1 MKKGFLILNLFL
13 LIVFICRSQNG
24 STLYPF
30 TEPQVRTMA
39 ELRIHY
45 EYILDRNNDLT
56 QLIRYCD
63 SIRTV
68 DNRIIKEMT
77 SQIGLQKNL
86 IANKDAEIE
95 QWEGKFGAAEDQIR
109 IEKRKRI
116 IYQVTTGVSFGL
128 AVVLLVIK

>member
-1 MKKGFLILNLFL
+1 
-13 LIVFICRSQNG
+13 
-24 STLYPF
+24 
-30 TEPQVRTMA
+30 MA

-77 SQIGLQKNL
+77 SQIGLQENL

-116 IYQVTTGVSFGL
+116 IYQVTTGVSLGL